1 MTFEEILP
9 HLRSGKYIWRTSWF
23 VSWSKFQEHYWYER
37 PKYDP
42 PILQSLF
49 GSKLRAEDLE
59 ATDWE
64 IYERKNS

>member
-23 VSWSKFQEHYWYER
+23 ISWSRFQQHLWYKRKE
-37 PKYDP
+37 YGP
-42 PILQSLF
+42 PILEALF
-49 GSKLRAEDLE
+49 DNKLNAEDLE

-64 IYERKNS
+64 IYERKSS